1 MCVVFHTGVLVF
13 SRVDR
18 PARVGGYFIACSA
31 VHQANTTITHPF
43 SSIEISDLSCPSAW
57 QHQNDAIAPALDI
70 TPPEITRAAHAKQIV
85 ELPFRPDDWLCQ
97 ATHRH
102 TVHLCQM
109 HRHIAAQ
116 RSGLFALRR
125 YFPSCLKQSPHKRTV
140 APFLMHDGH
149 WELLHACKFNN
160 RPHLSPF
167 RTSLF
172 RDATTNRIG
181 GHVKTDTKPVLIPV
195 PTQRHH

>member
-18 PARVGGYFIACSA
+18 PERVSEYFIACSA

-43 SSIEISDLSCPSAW
+43 SSREISDLSCPSAW

-70 TPPEITRAAHAKQIV
+70 TPPEITRAAHAKPIV

-102 TVHLCQM
+102 TQFICAKCIATLPRNAQAWSRCVATSPVASNS
-109 HRHIAAQ
+109 RHTSAPW
-116 RSGLFALRR
+116 R
-125 YFPSCLKQSPHKRTV
+125 PSSCVTVFGNSCTHANLTTDRTCH
-140 APFLMHDGH
+140 PFEPAFL
-149 WELLHACKFNN
+149 ETRL
-160 RPHLSPF
+160 P
-167 RTSLF
+167 
-172 RDATTNRIG
+172 IE
-181 GHVKTDTKPVLIPV
+181 
-195 PTQRHH
+195 